1 MTDTDTAPPLAG
13 ADKPRL
19 HRMFLLRWEPSQQ
32 SHVLL
37 YPEGVVTLNPTA
49 AQILERC
56 TGERSVDD
64 IVADLTAAF
73 AAPAAQVRPAPAIPE
88 LAYAKG
94 WIDLHL
100 DARAGRCGCR

>member
-73 AAPAAQVRPAPAIPE
+73 AAPAAQVEAGTRKFLE

-94 WIDLHL
+94 WIDLQS
-100 DARAGRCGCR
+100 

>member
-13 ADKPRL
+13 ADKPRI

-37 YPEGVVTLNPTA
+37 YPEGVVKLNETA

-56 TGERSVDD
+56 DGARSVDEL
-64 IVADLTAAF
+64 VADLVATFADAAE
-73 AAPAAQVRPAPAIPE
+73 QVETGTRKFLD

-94 WIDLHL
+94 WIDLQS
-100 DARAGRCGCR
+100 